1 MSEARHTLLEAS
13 ITLWMS
19 DLAGIR
25 WLRRLRYDR
34 RVRSGTGWSF
44 WGVFG
49 SYEEALN
56 AVPSRSPLGVGYD
69 TPGIAE
75 RGRAHYERMHGFDY
89 PALLWMSR
97 LLDSPASR
105 NGDAPPTVVD
115 LGGHLGVKYR
125 AFLQC
130 WDPPAGLSWIV
141 CETPATVA
149 AAAELPA
156 EDMRPGLSFTT
167 DPRVM
172 DGAQLLFASGV
183 LSYLESSL
191 ADLLDACRRP
201 PEHLILNKVALAPG
215 PEVWTL
221 QNASGVTIVP
231 YHVFNRSRFLEQLTA
246 RGYRLLDEWA
256 VPEIAV
262 RIPFHP
268 AFGTTA
274 NRGLALTRAAG

>member
-1 MSEARHTLLEAS
+1 LLS
-13 ITLWMS
+13 LR
-19 DLAGIR
+19 DLVGIR
-25 WLRRLRYDR
+25 WLRKLRYDR
-34 RVRSGTGWSF
+34 KVRSGTGWSF
-44 WGVFG
+44 WGAFG
-49 SYEEALN
+49 SYQEALN
-56 AVPSRSPLGVGYD
+56 AVPSQSPLGVGYD

-75 RGRAHYERMHGFDY
+75 RGRTHYERMHSFDY
-89 PALLWMSR
+89 PALVWMNR
-97 LLDSPASR
+97 LLGSTPSGD
-105 NGDAPPTVVD
+105 GDAPPTVVD

-125 AFLQC
+125 AFLHC
-130 WDPPAGLSWIV
+130 WDPPPGLSWVV

-149 AAAELPA
+149 AAAELAA
-156 EDMRPGLSFTT
+156 EDLRPGLSFTT

-183 LSYLESSL
+183 LSYLGSSL

-201 PEHLILNKVALAPG
+201 PEHLILNKVALATG

-221 QNASGVTIVP
+221 QNASGIAIAP

-262 RIPFHP
+262 RIPFHR
-268 AFGTTA
+268 ALGTTA
-274 NRGLALTRAAG
+274 NCGLALTRAAW